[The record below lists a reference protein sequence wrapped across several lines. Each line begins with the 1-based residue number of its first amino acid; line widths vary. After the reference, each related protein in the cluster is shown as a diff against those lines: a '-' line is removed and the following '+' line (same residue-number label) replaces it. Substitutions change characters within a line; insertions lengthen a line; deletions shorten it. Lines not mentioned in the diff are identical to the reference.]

1 MSVAV
6 ASDYLEVVSHLPK
19 GTKLTA
25 ESVSW
30 DEYEQLLEDL
40 DNSHAVR
47 IFYNNGRMEIVSPK
61 PIHERPVEILHSL
74 IVALRDELDIDI
86 ESLGSST
93 LKSQMSKAGA
103 EPDASFYIKNAALIH
118 GTLDLDLAHDPPPDI
133 VIESDYTSSSL
144 DKFAIYASLAVPEIW
159 HIANQYVSLWK
170 LENHSYI
177 EVENSLS
184 FPFLS
189 ADKLNEYLVQGI
201 QEGERKAAKS
211 LREWISNLP
220 E

>member
-6 ASDYLEVVSHLPK
+6 ASEYLAVVENLPK
-19 GTKLTA
+19 GTKLSA

-30 DEYEQLLEDL
+30 EDYEQLLEDL

-47 IFYNNGRMEIVSPK
+47 IFYNHGRMEIVSPK
-61 PIHERPVEILHSL
+61 PIHERPVEILHRL
-74 IVALRDELDIDI
+74 IAAISDELEIDI

-118 GTLDLDLAHDPPPDI
+118 GSLDLDLAHDPPPDI

-144 DKFAIYASLAVPEIW
+144 DKFSIYASLAVPEIW

-189 ADKLNEYLVQGI
+189 AEKLNEFLVQGI
-201 QEGERKAAKS
+201 QEGERKAAKA
-211 LREWISNLP
+211 LREWLSSQA
-220 E
+220 

>member
-1 MSVAV
+1 MSFAV
-6 ASDYLEVVSHLPK
+6 ASEYLAVVKNLPK
-19 GTKLTA
+19 GTKLSA

-30 DEYEQLLEDL
+30 EDYEQLLEDL

-47 IFYNNGRMEIVSPK
+47 IFYNQGRMEINASDFSGVRVSQ
-61 PIHERPVEILHSL
+61 ILRS
-74 IVALRDELDIDI
+74 IISAISDEHDIDT

-118 GTLDLDLAHDPPPDI
+118 GSLDLDLAHDPPPDI

-144 DKFAIYASLAVPEIW
+144 DKFSIYASLAIPEIW
-159 HIANQYVSLWK
+159 HIVNQYVSLWK
-170 LENHSYI
+170 LENHKYI

-189 ADKLNEYLVQGI
+189 ADKLNEFLVQGI

-211 LREWISNLP
+211 LREWIRSQQA
-220 E
+220 

>member
-6 ASDYLEVVSHLPK
+6 ASDYLEVVAHLPK

-30 DEYEQLLEDL
+30 DEYEQLLKDL
-40 DNSHAVR
+40 DQSHAVR
-47 IFYNNGRMEIVSPK
+47 IFYNHGKMEINAPNFPK
-61 PIHERPVEILHSL
+61 VRIGQILRTL
-74 IVALRDELDIDI
+74 IAAISDQLDIDI

-118 GTLDLDLAHDPPPDI
+118 GSLDLDLALDPPPDI

-144 DKFAIYASLAVPEIW
+144 DKFSIYASLAVPEIW

-170 LENHSYI
+170 LENHSYV
-177 EVENSLS
+177 EVEKSPS

-189 ADKLNEYLVQGI
+189 ADKLNEFLVQGI

-211 LREWISNLP
+211 LREWIRSTRV
-220 E
+220 

>member
-6 ASDYLEVVSHLPK
+6 ASEYLAVVKNLPQ
-19 GTKLTA
+19 GTKLSA

-30 DEYEQLLEDL
+30 EDYEQLLEGL

-47 IFYNNGRMEIVSPK
+47 IFYNQGRIEIVSPK
-61 PIHERPVEILHSL
+61 PIHERPVEILHRL
-74 IVALRDELDIDI
+74 ITAISDQLDIDI

-118 GTLDLDLAHDPPPDI
+118 GSLDLDLAHDPPPDI

-144 DKFAIYASLAVPEIW
+144 DKFTIYASLAVPEIW

-170 LENHSYI
+170 LENQSYI

-189 ADKLNEYLVQGI
+189 AEKLNEFLVLGV
-201 QEGERKAAKS
+201 QEGERKAAKA
-211 LREWISNLP
+211 LREWLNSQA
-220 E
+220 